1 MLKYFNRLTC
11 KYLMYNSTRVVKRGY
26 QTNRTFF
33 FGNSRILKYDDKW
46 ITLIQK
52 FKGAIAKSRITVL
65 KISRSRLMGRLK
77 FTNPGLFLNFTI
89 HGPKRGWIAD
99 HGKPLHHSS
108 QVRTLNLKVRTT
120 LSKKSTIIQ
129 YFNNYPELE
138 PTKKND
144 GPKRRNILYTLYCS
158 MVVWRMPKSYTR
170 GSGTDTN
177 DGCEGDLW
185 ATGYS
190 KSFKIHLRVPS
201 TVCPKCTLGFTDSV
215 SIYATALSHCH
226 IAKVKL
232 LERVCGS
239 FNMDKKVS

>member
-65 KISRSRLMGRLK
+65 KISRSRLMWWLK
-77 FTNPGLFLNFTI
+77 FTNPGLFLNFPI

-144 GPKRRNILYTLYCS
+144 GPKRRNILYTAAWLFEECQSHIQEDLGPILMTDAKETYELQDT
-158 MVVWRMPKSYTR
+158 RNHLKSI
-170 GSGTDTN
+170 SGFLQPCVRN
-177 DGCEGDLW
+177 
-185 ATGYS
+185 
-190 KSFKIHLRVPS
+190 VP
-201 TVCPKCTLGFTDSV
+201 
-215 SIYATALSHCH
+215 
-226 IAKVKL
+226 
-232 LERVCGS
+232 
-239 FNMDKKVS
+239 